1 MNTAKITS
9 EAPAL
14 AAEHIAV
21 RYETREVIHD
31 LSVSIEPGTI
41 TTFIGPNGCGKSTLL
56 KSLSRIMQVQRG
68 AVYIDGVAISTLS
81 STEVARR
88 MAMLPQ
94 SPVAPEEL
102 TVGELVEQG
111 RYPHAGPLRMLG
123 KQDHEAIRNAM
134 RLTGMLDF
142 SNRMLSALSG
152 GERQRA
158 WIALALAQDT
168 PTLLLDE
175 PTTYLD
181 IGHQL
186 EVLDLARHLN
196 AEFGMT
202 IVMVLHDINQAVM
215 YSDRLVAIQKGQIVA
230 DGTPAEVLTENLLAE
245 VFKVR
250 ASLLVEPTTGRMLC
264 LPFATV
270 PETPAAAERLPVTA

>member
-1 MNTAKITS
+1 MTDTTHTGVTA
-9 EAPAL
+9 AL
-14 AAEHIAV
+14 GAEHIAV
-21 RYETREVIHD
+21 RYETREVISD
-31 LSVSIEPGTI
+31 LSVNIEPGTI

-56 KSLSRIMQVQRG
+56 KALSRIMQVQKG
-68 AVYIDGVAISTLS
+68 AVYLDGVAISTLTT
-81 STEVARR
+81 TEVARR

-94 SPVAPEEL
+94 SPIAPEEL

-111 RYPHAGPLRMLG
+111 RYPHAGALRMLT
-123 KQDHEAIRNAM
+123 KQDHEAIRNAL

-142 SNRMLSALSG
+142 SNRMMSALSG

-196 AEFGMT
+196 HEFGLT
-202 IVMVLHDINQAVM
+202 VVMVLHDINQAVM
-215 YSDRLVAIQKGQIVA
+215 YSDRLVAIQKGAIVA
-230 DGTPAEVLTENLLAE
+230 DGTPEEVLTEYLLSQ

-250 ASLLVEPTTGRMLC
+250 ASLLTEPATGRRIC
-264 LPFATV
+264 LPISTV
-270 PETPAAAERLPVTA
+270 